1 MSKRKNKRGIIAL
14 SPDKNCTF
22 ENLSE
27 YFQFTFKFSYFE
39 GLLLC
44 YRTLPLVI
52 KIFSVI
58 FDFQVYFA

>member
-1 MSKRKNKRGIIAL
+1 MSKRKNKQGIIAP
-14 SPDKNCTF
+14 SPDKDYTF
-22 ENLSE
+22 ESLSE
-27 YFQFTFKFSYFE
+27 YFQFTFKLSYFE

-44 YRTLPLVI
+44 NGTLPLVI